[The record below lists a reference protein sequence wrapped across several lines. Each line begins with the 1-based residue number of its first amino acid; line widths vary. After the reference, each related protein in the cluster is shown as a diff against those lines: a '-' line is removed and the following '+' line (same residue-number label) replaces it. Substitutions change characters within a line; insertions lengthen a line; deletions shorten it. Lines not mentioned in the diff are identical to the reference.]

1 MDLDPIVSAAGAF
14 PRHDDT
20 ATGILLSRDLI
31 FTSKVTGTAR
41 SLGYRV
47 LVAGNVEPAATMFAE
62 WRPCV
67 VFVDLGAGELVSPEA
82 LLGYQSLAGP
92 GTAFVAFGAHVDT
105 EAMETAR
112 AAGCD
117 PVLPRSKFAAELP
130 DLIKRYFGN

>member
-1 MDLDPIVSAAGAF
+1 MTVH
-14 PRHDDT
+14 HDRT

-41 SLGYRV
+41 TLGYRM
-47 LVAGNVEPAATMFAE
+47 LVAGNVEPAATMIAE

-82 LLGYQSLAGP
+82 LIGYQSLAGP
-92 GTAFVAFGAHVDT
+92 ETHFVAFGSHVDT
-105 EAMETAR
+105 EALARAR

-117 PVLPRSKFAAELP
+117 PVLPRSEFAAELP
-130 DLIKRYFGN
+130 ELIKRYFGN

>member
-1 MDLDPIVSAAGAF
+1 VNLDSPGSAAASS
-14 PRHDDT
+14 PRDDR

-41 SLGYRV
+41 ALGYRM
-47 LVAGNVEPAATMFAE
+47 LVAGNVELAATMIAQ

-82 LLGYQSLAGP
+82 LLHYQSLAGP
-92 GTAFVAFGAHVDT
+92 GTHFVAFGSHVDT
-105 EAMETAR
+105 QALATAR

-130 DLIKRYFGN
+130 ELIKRYFGN

>member
-1 MDLDPIVSAAGAF
+1 MDLDAVEPAAVPF
-14 PRHDDT
+14 PHHDGI

-41 SLGYRV
+41 LLGHRM
-47 LVAGNVEPAATMFAE
+47 LVAGNVEPAATMIAE

-67 VFVDLGAGELVSPEA
+67 VFVDLGAGDLVSPEA
-82 LLGYQSLAGP
+82 LLGYQKLAGP
-92 GTAFVAFGAHVDT
+92 GTSFVAFGSHVDT
-105 EAMETAR
+105 EALATAR

-130 DLIKRYFGN
+130 DLMKRYFGD